1 MSRLFAYLALA
12 LILNL
17 PASGAPAGAPPTS
30 VEVWGRHWT
39 VAPVE
44 EQPGLFSATRD
55 NNNLDPFGP
64 PARLRTHQA
73 IRAYA
78 RATGC
83 RVNLDSMYQLITGVF
98 FAKLHCKR

>member
-1 MSRLFAYLALA
+1 MSRLLACFALG
-12 LILNL
+12 ITLNL
-17 PASGAPAGAPPTS
+17 PASVTLAQELPKT

-39 VAPVE
+39 IAPVE
-44 EQPGLFSATRD
+44 DQPGLFSATRD

-83 RVNLDSMYQLITGVF
+83 RVDLDSMYQRITGVF
-98 FAKLHCKR
+98 FARLRCNH